1 MAHVIPPRA
10 VFHYRVSTGP
20 DGAPYVGRFEDGSVY
35 YNILSER
42 QGVSNP
48 VRIIARCSTL
58 EAADALVEALTRYA
72 VQETP

>member
-10 VFHYRVSTGP
+10 VFRYRVSANS
-20 DGAPYVGRFEDGSVY
+20 DGTPYAGRFEDGSVY

-58 EAADALVEALTRYA
+58 EAADALVAALDRYT
-72 VQETP
+72 VRETS